1 MSRYAVPNARMW
13 GGEAMV
19 DGVRRKK
26 MRGRRT
32 REDAMTICF
41 LMQQLQ

>member
-1 MSRYAVPNARMW
+1 MW

-32 REDAMTICF
+32 RENAMTICF
-41 LMQQLQ
+41 LMQQL